1 MASHWGLHELLY
13 LGMDSVVNELQ
24 HEPVSDR
31 SNHNATAGLTYKP
44 DAGRT
49 FTFTV
54 SYSHRSSD
62 NMRTIT
68 LTQAEGDETFNTTYT
83 QNSYNLW
90 DGEAN
95 YSFPL
100 LGSEIEVGTNLSWI
114 GNKYSY
120 AFSGSTQPS
129 HRDDFTGAW
138 YGSWNRTYGNW
149 KPEIDRYQL
158 TDEPEML
165 FANMYWY
172 VTQEMVR
179 RKLARN
185 VSIRVTCEDCP
196 TERQFSIYNILT
208 CNQIIKYQKR
218 VEECQEKGWWKP
230 GKEYDA
236 YIPNEK
242 LFGLASYTDKDNHII
257 TTNGEIYEGLLH
269 AINFDS
275 GSMNP
280 SERKLDTM
288 HPFPFEDWALFLPG
302 SER

>member
-1 MASHWGLHELLY
+1 MPKELSAGFIIFQKGSNKLLVSHPTGNPKDGKHSWDIPKGHVEKGEDPLEAALRELYEETGLEHVEDTFEIGRVPYRSDKALHLFSAY
-13 LGMDSVVNELQ
+13 VDFDIGDLHCDS
-24 HEPVSDR
+24 
-31 SNHNATAGLTYKP
+31 K
-44 DAGRT
+44 
-49 FTFTV
+49 FTD
-54 SYSHRSSD
+54 S
-62 NMRTIT
+62 
-68 LTQAEGDETFNTTYT
+68 
-83 QNSYNLW
+83 
-90 DGEAN
+90 
-95 YSFPL
+95 
-100 LGSEIEVGTNLSWI
+100 
-114 GNKYSY
+114 
-120 AFSGSTQPS
+120 
-129 HRDDFTGAW
+129 
-138 YGSWNRTYGNW
+138 YGNW

>member
-1 MASHWGLHELLY
+1 MPKAVSAGFIIFQKGSNKLLVSHPNGHPCAERHSWDIPKGHIEEGEEPLDAALRELFEETGLEHVEDTHEIGRVPYRSDKALHLFSAY
-13 LGMDSVVNELQ
+13 ADFDIGDLHCDSKFED
-24 HEPVSDR
+24 S
-31 SNHNATAGLTYKP
+31 
-44 DAGRT
+44 
-49 FTFTV
+49 
-54 SYSHRSSD
+54 
-62 NMRTIT
+62 
-68 LTQAEGDETFNTTYT
+68 
-83 QNSYNLW
+83 
-90 DGEAN
+90 
-95 YSFPL
+95 
-100 LGSEIEVGTNLSWI
+100 
-114 GNKYSY
+114 
-120 AFSGSTQPS
+120 
-129 HRDDFTGAW
+129 
-138 YGSWNRTYGNW
+138 YGNW